1 MRVPVWGPNEMSN
14 VKVPRSLRSSIVVFN
29 ENPELD
35 CSLKITVAAIMA
47 AGSITGAE
55 AQDAP
60 LPPVTIDAPVAR
72 PRPPAA
78 KPSPEHLRARAA
90 LRQITREREKERQAR
105 TAPSSTPAPA
115 GAGATAAAPDGDP
128 YANPAAPYQANR
140 LSSAKFPE
148 PLVNTPRSV
157 TVITREILDDK
168 NATTLK
174 EIGRST
180 AGVTLGTGEGGSAF
194 GDRFFIRGFDARN
207 DVFLDGIRD
216 PAVSIRENFFTEQI
230 EILRGP
236 GSSFAGRG
244 TTGGAINIV
253 TKQAVD
259 SNFYNAQT
267 TLGTDMTRRITI
279 DANQVITPTFSMR
292 VDGMFQ
298 KADVAGRDFIYDDR
312 WGGLVA
318 AKWTPSDAV
327 KFTANYIHTDID
339 SLPDFGVPYN
349 RPALAPWTDT
359 GVPRNTWYGFVNRDF
374 QKATQDIG
382 TLYGEATINDHLTV
396 TNKFR
401 QQELVLNY
409 IGTLPEAAT
418 NGLPGYVNLN
428 PQSRYQVA
436 DVTADQTEALL
447 KFDTGPV
454 KHSAV
459 LGTEFSRERVSIDS
473 YTGLASEAI
482 GAGSFTGSGS
492 LINQSV
498 FSPPNLLPFT
508 TSPALTGTPTVIPV
522 TTQSLYL
529 IETANYNDLVI
540 LNGGIRY
547 DDYHVSA
554 TKAASTVALSSGLV
568 NYNLGAVFKPLPNTS
583 FYAAYATSSN
593 PVGAELDGT
602 SSTYGG
608 LNPTATVNQI
618 FAPQQ
623 NQAYEIGN
631 KWELFD
637 KRLLVTGALFR
648 TDIENAREVV
658 PKTAPG
664 SSVPLPNA
672 GQIVAGQAAYVQGI
686 DLEAAGKITDR
697 WSLFGGLVLMRSAI
711 TQSVVPGDV
720 GDRLA
725 NIAHQSFNTLVK
737 YQATDD
743 IEVGGQA
750 IYASKIY
757 GGTLLAANQGTV
769 LPDHWRFDA
778 FVEFK
783 INKNWTTKF
792 FINNIFNKTYYDAF
806 YQSASPFVL
815 IAPGRVASW
824 VLQAKF

>member
-1 MRVPVWGPNEMSN
+1 MSN
-14 VKVPRSLRSSIVVFN
+14 VKVPRSLRSSIVVLN

-267 TLGTDMTRRITI
+267 TLGTDMTRRIT
-279 DANQVITPTFSMR
+279 M
-292 VDGMFQ
+292 
-298 KADVAGRDFIYDDR
+298 
-312 WGGLVA
+312 
-318 AKWTPSDAV
+318 

-382 TLYGEATINDHLTV
+382 TLYGEAAINDHLTV

-401 QQELVLNY
+401 QQESVLNY

-428 PQSRYQVA
+428 LRAATKSP
-436 DVTADQTEALL
+436 T
-447 KFDTGPV
+447 
-454 KHSAV
+454 
-459 LGTEFSRERVSIDS
+459 
-473 YTGLASEAI
+473 
-482 GAGSFTGSGS
+482 
-492 LINQSV
+492 
-498 FSPPNLLPFT
+498 SPPT
-508 TSPALTGTPTVIPV
+508 
-522 TTQSLYL
+522 
-529 IETANYNDLVI
+529 
-540 LNGGIRY
+540 R
-547 DDYHVSA
+547 
-554 TKAASTVALSSGLV
+554 
-568 NYNLGAVFKPLPNTS
+568 
-583 FYAAYATSSN
+583 
-593 PVGAELDGT
+593 
-602 SSTYGG
+602 
-608 LNPTATVNQI
+608 
-618 FAPQQ
+618 
-623 NQAYEIGN
+623 
-631 KWELFD
+631 
-637 KRLLVTGALFR
+637 
-648 TDIENAREVV
+648 
-658 PKTAPG
+658 PK
-664 SSVPLPNA
+664 
-672 GQIVAGQAAYVQGI
+672 
-686 DLEAAGKITDR
+686 
-697 WSLFGGLVLMRSAI
+697 
-711 TQSVVPGDV
+711 
-720 GDRLA
+720 
-725 NIAHQSFNTLVK
+725 HC
-737 YQATDD
+737 
-743 IEVGGQA
+743 
-750 IYASKIY
+750 
-757 GGTLLAANQGTV
+757 
-769 LPDHWRFDA
+769 
-778 FVEFK
+778 
-783 INKNWTTKF
+783 
-792 FINNIFNKTYYDAF
+792 
-806 YQSASPFVL
+806 
-815 IAPGRVASW
+815 
-824 VLQAKF
+824 